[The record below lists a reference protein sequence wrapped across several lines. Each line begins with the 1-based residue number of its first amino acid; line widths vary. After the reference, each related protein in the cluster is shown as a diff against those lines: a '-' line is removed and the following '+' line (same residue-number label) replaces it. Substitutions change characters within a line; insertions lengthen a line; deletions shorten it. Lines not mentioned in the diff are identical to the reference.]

1 MITSKGIGGQILL
14 VQGCSGCSLEDR
26 YVGVPTPTYKAAAL
40 AWQICEE
47 SLGRAK
53 VVRVK

>member
-1 MITSKGIGGQILL
+1 VITSKGVGDQISF

-26 YVGVPTPTYKAAAL
+26 YVGVTTPMYKAAL
-40 AWQICEE
+40 TWQICEE
-47 SLGRAK
+47 SLGRAG